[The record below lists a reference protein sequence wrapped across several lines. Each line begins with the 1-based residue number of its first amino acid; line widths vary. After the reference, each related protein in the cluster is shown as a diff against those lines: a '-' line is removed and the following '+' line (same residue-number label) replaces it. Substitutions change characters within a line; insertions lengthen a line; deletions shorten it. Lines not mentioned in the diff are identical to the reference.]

1 MVLQQVGGVNSIA
14 FYATIFILTI
24 DKEFGSRIEEYFV
37 YNRVFGSVGT
47 VAMVAVQ
54 VLDSFHIPMTALGV
68 IFMDKSGQQ
77 LLLLVRKL
85 RNLSFVMELNKNN
98 FEPIHSYPLLL
109 PIYVRGAI
117 AFNIYF
123 YDLEKHTK
131 DKMEIKSLNVN
142 KNASRWLD

>member
-14 FYATIFILTI
+14 FYATIFILTV
-24 DKEFGSRIEEYFV
+24 DKEFGSQIEEYFV
-37 YNRVFGSVGT
+37 YDRVFGSVGT
-47 VAMVAVQ
+47 VAMVA

-98 FEPIHSYPLLL
+98 FEPIHRDLFSS
-109 PIYVRGAI
+109 AI
-117 AFNIYF
+117 KCANLFSCAVLGEAY
-123 YDLEKHTK
+123 E
-131 DKMEIKSLNVN
+131 
-142 KNASRWLD
+142 R